1 MRLCPGQVILAAG
14 DGEDTLWMSLLV
26 LMIVV
31 TAWAVYGVVKTR
43 VGGFKGKSGYYGRY
57 GRGRSRRERLLRAI
71 RQGKEKWLDG
81 LVERVKERTF
91 SRLAGSGS
99 TASEGAGD
107 KKEMKWGKVG
117 RDLGGGTELLGREFL
132 VGVIED
138 TDGSDERDVSMRR
151 MSFEEL
157 VRRGE
162 LGRSSSEALKV
173 YAVDEGHLYGKVIQC
188 EALEELARRTGGGG
202 EEQSRAEAAAS
213 GGDG

>member
-1 MRLCPGQVILAAG
+1 MCPGQVILAAS

-26 LMIVV
+26 LVIVV

-43 VGGFKGKSGYYGRY
+43 VRGFKVQRGYHGRY
-57 GRGRSRRERLLRAI
+57 GRGRSRRERLMRVI
-71 RQGKEKWLDG
+71 REGKEKWLVG

-91 SRLAGSGS
+91 NRLAGSGFA
-99 TASEGAGD
+99 ASD

-117 RDLGGGTELLGREFL
+117 KDLGGGTELLGRDFL

-151 MSFEEL
+151 MGFEEL

-162 LGRSSSEALKV
+162 LGRVSSEALKV
-173 YAVDEGHLYGKVIQC
+173 YVVDEGHLYGKVIQC

-202 EEQSRAEAAAS
+202 EEQSRAEAAVRS
-213 GGDG
+213 GDGGDG